1 MPRKPLDGIGPA
13 EGRRLGLIAAS
24 RRVMSTPRTRRGGKV
39 ASRPPRRP
47 TGRRAS
53 GARSAWRARCA
64 VGKPWSSFRTGKKKP
79 ACAGF
84 CGGLSP
90 WVGMQSPA
98 VHWWL
103 VADANTACVFANPA
117 RDDCAW

>member
-13 EGRRLGLIAAS
+13 EGRRIGLIAAS

-53 GARSAWRARCA
+53 GARSAWQARCA
-64 VGKPWSSFRTGKKKP
+64 GE
-79 ACAGF
+79 
-84 CGGLSP
+84 
-90 WVGMQSPA
+90 
-98 VHWWL
+98 
-103 VADANTACVFANPA
+103 
-117 RDDCAW
+117 RD

>member
-13 EGRRLGLIAAS
+13 EGRRLGLLAAS

-53 GARSAWRARCA
+53 SAQHLAGQVRSRKA
-64 VGKPWSSFRTGKKKP
+64 VAKVSHG
-79 ACAGF
+79 
-84 CGGLSP
+84 
-90 WVGMQSPA
+90 
-98 VHWWL
+98 
-103 VADANTACVFANPA
+103 
-117 RDDCAW
+117 